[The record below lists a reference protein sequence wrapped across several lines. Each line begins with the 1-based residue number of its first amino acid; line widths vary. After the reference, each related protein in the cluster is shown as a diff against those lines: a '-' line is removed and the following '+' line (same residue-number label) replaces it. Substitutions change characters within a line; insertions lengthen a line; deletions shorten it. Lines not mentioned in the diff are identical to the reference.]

1 MSFTE
6 RIKPQISNILTFLR
20 IALVAPFVLSLFGE
34 SICSGFL
41 SILLFLFATITDYLD
56 GYLARKWGISSE
68 FGEFMDPLADKI
80 LVGSAFISFTLIPD
94 LRIPFWL
101 VGLILLREVTVTLMR
116 VAAVR
121 KRRPIATVYSGKLKT
136 AWQMFSILYILFLLC
151 AEKILFSL
159 KAGSRFGTVFALA
172 EEWIDTVMM
181 FLPPALVSIS
191 AFLAFLSMVQ
201 YILKNST
208 LFRFS
213 GLMKCFATGFYSGCA
228 PGPRGTYGALVGVC
242 IWLLFSRSTAFYPI
256 VFVFVVAGT
265 FIADYAEKNIFRE
278 KDSTKI
284 VIDEIA
290 GMLVTYTTFRFYP
303 TVDSVVYL
311 VAGFLL
317 FRFFDI
323 LKPPPIR
330 NLQKVR
336 GGVGIMLDDTVS
348 GVISNVVLQFL
359 RLFVPSF

>member
-1 MSFTE
+1 MSFIE
-6 RIKPQISNILTFLR
+6 RIKPQASNILTVLR

-34 SICSGFL
+34 SICWGFL

-56 GYLARKWGISSE
+56 GYLARKWGTSSV

-121 KRRPIATVYSGKLKT
+121 KKSPIATVFSGKLKT
-136 AWQMFSILYILFLLC
+136 AWQMFSILSILFLLC
-151 AEKILFSL
+151 AEKIIFSL
-159 KAGSRFGTVFALA
+159 KAGSRFGSVFVLA
-172 EEWIDTVMM
+172 EQWTDTVMM
-181 FLPPALVSIS
+181 FLPLVLVSIS
-191 AFLAFLSMVQ
+191 AFLAFFSMVQ
-201 YILKNST
+201 YILKNSA

-213 GLMKCFATGFYSGCA
+213 GLMKFFATGFYSGCA
-228 PGPRGTYGALVGVC
+228 PGPRGTYGALVGAC

-256 VFVFVVAGT
+256 VFVCMVAGT
-265 FIADYAEKNIFRE
+265 FIADYAEKNIFKQ
-278 KDSTKI
+278 KDSAKI

-303 TVDSVVYL
+303 TADSVVYL
-311 VAGFLL
+311 IAGFLL
-317 FRFFDI
+317 FRLFDI
-323 LKPPPIR
+323 LKPPPIK
-330 NLQKVR
+330 NLQKIQ
-336 GGVGIMLDDTVS
+336 GGVGIMIDDIVS
-348 GVISNVVLQFL
+348 GILSNVLLQFL
-359 RLFVPSF
+359 RMFMSPF